1 MLELTAEQQKFIAS
15 LPPIEQQIAALT
27 QPTPKVEHAAESEP
41 VPESDALTEEE
52 AISIV
57 QSWVTQ
63 DAEVELSERRPF
75 EEMVETLQDAGEY
88 RGSDV
93 TVSRLKEIV
102 NTYAPNAPKRAEQNS
117 PRSETYPPELKSLI
131 SFRGRGIRG

>member
-63 DAEVELSERRPF
+63 DAEVELSERRTF
-75 EEMVETLQDAGEY
+75 EEMVSDLWEAAKIRTSNIP
-88 RGSDV
+88 GS
-93 TVSRLKEIV
+93 RFAEIV
-102 NTYAPNAPKRAEQNS
+102 KQYAPDAPRGNET
-117 PRSETYPPELKSLI
+117 PRKDKPDYPS
-131 SFRGRGIRG
+131 